1 MHWYDKIS
9 IMGSRILIVVLCI
22 CIFATLSY
30 AADEPV
36 SVTVTIDGLSGEE
49 LQNVKTALKFP
60 EGLIKDEKVDMPWL
74 TRFERQIPEK
84 VRDALEVFGYYRPDI
99 SVAMKTPEKGPYEL
113 HVNVTKGDPVYID
126 KVSIYIEG
134 AGSHE
139 SALTELVGRFPLHK
153 GDVLRQDKYEE
164 MKGLIKS
171 KAIAL
176 GYLDA
181 DFSTHTI
188 SITMDTLSSEIN
200 LVFQT
205 GSQYHFGDVNFV
217 GMPLYPVAFLERYLD
232 FKAGDI
238 FSYEKIANTQFN
250 LISTDCF
257 KEVTINPLK
266 EEAKDSRVP
275 IEIKLFSSPPKRFKF
290 GLGYGT
296 DTGVRGT
303 LIYNDFNF
311 AGSGHKFETEIRL
324 SENLQ
329 GFAARYMFPDKKDY
343 KSFTLLTFG
352 LQRENLTDKA
362 TNVIS
367 LEGEHARSL
376 GHEQSGSFYLRMQ
389 KENSWAGDQTTN
401 AFIVLPGVRY
411 SSRQYDNLMR
421 PTKGYYYDLEL
432 RGTNEVLGSSTSF
445 AQYLIS
451 GEMIIGFP
459 GRFSFLVRGRL
470 GTTFICESTE
480 DLPISLRF
488 FAGGD
493 RSVRGYAYKS
503 LGPTDA
509 YGDVIGGKHM
519 LVGNFELERAIGSN
533 WGVAV
538 FYDTGNAFNSFS
550 NMDLAQGAGVGIRY
564 YTPIGSMNLDLARQI
579 GVSNPD
585 FRIHFTIG
593 IRI

>member
-1 MHWYDKIS
+1 MK
-9 IMGSRILIVVLCI
+9 SRILIVVLCI

-30 AADEPV
+30 AVDEPV

-49 LQNVKTALKFP
+49 LQNVKTALKLP
-60 EGLIKDEKVDMPWL
+60 EGLIKDGKVDMTWL

-84 VRDALEVFGYYRPDI
+84 VRDALEVFGYYKPDI
-99 SVAMKTPEKGPYEL
+99 SVAMETPGKGPYEL
-113 HVNVTKGDPVYID
+113 HVNVTKGDPVFID

-139 SALTELVGRFPLHK
+139 PVLTELVDRFPLHK
-153 GDVLRQDKYEE
+153 GDVLRQDRYEE
-164 MKGLIKS
+164 TKESLRK
-171 KAIAL
+171 KAIAI

-188 SITMDTLSSEIN
+188 NITLDTLSSEIN

-205 GSQYHFGDVNFV
+205 GPQYRFGDVSFV
-217 GMPLYPVAFLERYLD
+217 GMPLYPVIFLERYLD
-232 FKAGDI
+232 FKTGDV

-250 LISTDCF
+250 LISADRF

-311 AGSGHKFETEIRL
+311 AGLGHKFETEIRL

-329 GFAARYMFPDKKDY
+329 GFAARYILPDKKDY

-352 LQRENLTDKA
+352 LQRENLTDQA

-376 GHEQSGSFYLRMQ
+376 GHEQLGSFYLRMQ

-421 PTKGYYYDLEL
+421 PTKGYFYDLEL

-445 AQYLIS
+445 AQYLTS
-451 GEMIIGFP
+451 GEMIIGLP

-470 GTTFICESTE
+470 GTTFISESVE

-503 LGPTDA
+503 LGPTDV

-533 WGVAV
+533 WGVAA
-538 FYDTGNAFNSFS
+538 FYDTGNAFNNFS
-550 NMDLAQGAGVGIRY
+550 NMDLAQGAGVGVRY